1 MVTPLEVHQGQG
13 MGLRREDHPVKTSW
27 QGSSRLEGP
36 AALASPDAAP
46 LPFSGV
52 TQARISKV
60 SAQVGSF
67 RHIRGNAPSQTSL
80 PHPIYKRALI
90 EC

>member
-1 MVTPLEVHQGQG
+1 MNRAWPTTVQ
-13 MGLRREDHPVKTSW
+13 REDHPVRTDG

-36 AALASPDAAP
+36 AALTSPDAAP

-67 RHIRGNAPSQTSL
+67 RHIRGNTPSQTSL
-80 PHPIYKRALI
+80 PRPIYERALI
-90 EC
+90 EY